1 MTNHLHGEEG
11 GPAGPEKTG
20 SSRSIACFLH
30 LWVLP
35 AALAP
40 GTGRRQTP
48 DSALEMLGAL
58 GQGVSDAHSWLGAG
72 PVSTSV
78 TLMQTAQKRRRNS
91 AEDLQNPQQQLFL
104 LN

>member
-11 GPAGPEKTG
+11 GPAGSEKTG

-58 GQGVSDAHSWLGAG
+58 G
-72 PVSTSV
+72 
-78 TLMQTAQKRRRNS
+78 
-91 AEDLQNPQQQLFL
+91 
-104 LN
+104 